1 MKIMFGK
8 SVLVL
13 LLILSAERMAA
24 AGSTTVPMQLLGNFP
39 VISAQ
44 IEGNDVPLIFDLGD
58 ESALVLTQNVID
70 RVKTSPASEEHR
82 ARDAAG
88 NVIQSA
94 MFKVPRVQIGNIV
107 FTDVTGRPDVH
118 DSSYQATAV
127 GQQGYLGTAL
137 LKTYKVVLDYP
148 RGQMT
153 LISPDSTKE
162 QSAKCRGTTV
172 PFLPDWNGSAFTKAT
187 TDFGELTAVWDTGT
201 PASILRKAHAP
212 RVDGSAVGQTLTT
225 KSLVLGGTDFGPLTL
240 DVYDYAEPAGT
251 DMFIGYNF
259 FANHVVCIDFPG
271 KRFLIQP

>member
-1 MKIMFGK
+1 MICK
-8 SVLVL
+8 SVAVL
-13 LLILSAERMAA
+13 LLILSAERIAA

-58 ESALVLTQNVID
+58 ESALVLAQNVID

-88 NVIQSA
+88 NVIQTA
-94 MFKVPRVQIGNIV
+94 MFKVPRLQIGNIV

-118 DSSYQATAV
+118 DPSYQATEV
-127 GQQGYLGTAL
+127 GQQGSLGTAL
-137 LKTYKVVLDYP
+137 LKTYKLVLDYP
-148 RGQMT
+148 RRQMT

-162 QSAKCRGTTV
+162 QSAKCHGTAV

-201 PASILRKAHAP
+201 PASILRNAHAP
-212 RVDGSAVGQTLTT
+212 KVNGSAVGQTVTT

-240 DVYDYAEPAGT
+240 EVYDYAEPAGT

-271 KRFLIQP
+271 KRFLIQL